1 MSGRKKQP
9 ADRKIQ
15 NRRKPVKHQGDMGI
29 GSMFVVVFTLMM
41 ALILI
46 MAYASWHSKLAAQ
59 DSIYLTVGTYLKSI
73 ESSGC
78 LTEEQKEQLV
88 NELERYGMEN
98 INLEGTTFTHVPY
111 GGKVTLRVRGR
122 VHLSEVPDLIIEDND
137 IRFNQDSYIEVDILR
152 SGISFC

>member
-1 MSGRKKQP
+1 MSGRKKQLE
-9 ADRKIQ
+9 DRRIQ

-98 INLEGTTFTHVPY
+98 INLEGTTLAYVPY
-111 GGKVTLRVRGR
+111 GGKVTLHVRGR

-152 SGISFC
+152 SGISFS